1 MQSLLK
7 PVVTAEKA
15 WELLEEKVSC
25 RYKSVKVRRRP
36 ARARGAES
44 GARGRGTKRRRP
56 ALPQAR

>member
-7 PVVTAEKA
+7 PVVSAEKA

-36 ARARGAES
+36 ARARGAAS
-44 GARGRGTKRRRP
+44 GARGRGTKRR
-56 ALPQAR
+56 

>member
-7 PVVTAEKA
+7 PVVSAEKA

-25 RYKSVKVRRRP
+25 RYKSVKVRRP
-36 ARARGAES
+36 ARARGAAS